1 MDKSQGEIYRGGR
14 ASFSEVDGLR
24 DEMLVTILV
33 QAVFLWS

>member
-14 ASFSEVDGLR
+14 PSFSEVDGLR